1 VAQWLRL
8 CACTAGGMGSI
19 PGKGSSTCHT
29 AQPQEEIKKTMIQLK
44 NSFYNSCHRNNLL
57 IHKELLLDFPGDP
70 VDKNPPANAQDMGE
84 IPGPG
89 RFHRQGATNPE
100 SHSC

>member
-1 VAQWLRL
+1 MPHG
-8 CACTAGGMGSI
+8 TATR
-19 PGKGSSTCHT
+19 GKK
-29 AQPQEEIKKTMIQLK
+29 KKTMIQLK

-70 VDKNPPANAQDMGE
+70 VDKNPPANARDMGS

-89 RFHRQGATNPE
+89 RFHRQGAPNPE